1 MPPRPGRRAAAVT
14 VVGGAAVAA
23 GAAVRQGRNRLRDRR
38 APVRPEA
45 ITPETARDRAAVLLA
60 LPRIRRRDEAL
71 TFAPTVATSVEIL
84 LHGRRYFP
92 RILEDIAAARDHIH
106 MLFYAF
112 RPGTT
117 ADTFVDALAERAAAG
132 LEVKVAVDA
141 VGSAIDSTSRR
152 LYDRLRGAGAQVV
165 SNDGVLIARRGLVGD
180 RKIEF
185 HLEDALHF
193 DHRKMI
199 VIDGRIA
206 YVGGTGIEDHFADG
220 RFADAMCRVTGPI
233 VSQVQLAILTSW
245 VKDGGPP
252 PPDLVGLFLDEVA
265 RVPADALPDLS
276 VRVLM
281 NVPGTGHHPIRD
293 AIFAG
298 LAEARSVIDVVNPYI
313 ANRSVIR
320 GLLDAA
326 GRGVRVRV
334 VIPQK
339 PRPPLPIAAFR
350 ASLAELLEAGVTVVS
365 HPGMAHAKIYRFDQR
380 LLIGSCN
387 LDDLSLYRN
396 DELDLGFEGAAVPA
410 LAEPVFEELIAASTP
425 AIPSTAWPARTVERL
440 LARSSR
446 WL

>member
-1 MPPRPGRRAAAVT
+1 MPSRPGRKAAAAT
-14 VVGGAAVAA
+14 AAGGAVLAA
-23 GAAVRQGRNRLRDRR
+23 GAVVRRRGRFLRDRR
-38 APVRPEA
+38 APVRPEQV
-45 ITPETARDRAAVLLA
+45 TPETARDRAAVLMA

-71 TFAPTVATSVEIL
+71 TFAPTVASSVEIL

-92 RILEDIAAARDHIH
+92 RILDDVAAAQDHVH

-112 RPGTT
+112 RPGTI
-117 ADTFVDALAERAAAG
+117 ADEFVDALAERAAAG

-152 LYDRLRGAGAQVV
+152 LYDRLRAAGAQVV
-165 SNDGVLIARRGLVGD
+165 SNDGVLIARRGLIGD

-199 VIDGRIA
+199 VIDGRVA

-252 PPDLVGLFLDEVA
+252 PPDLVGLFLDEVS
-265 RVPADALPDLS
+265 RGTHDAVPDLS
-276 VRVLM
+276 VRVVM

-293 AIFAG
+293 AIFSG

-313 ANRSVIR
+313 ANRSVIQ
-320 GLLDAA
+320 GLLEASR
-326 GRGVRVRV
+326 RGVRVRV
-334 VIPQK
+334 VIPEQ
-339 PRPPLPIAAFR
+339 PRPPLPMAAFR
-350 ASLAELLEAGVTVVS
+350 ASLGELLDAGVTVVR
-365 HPGMAHAKIYRFDQR
+365 HPGMAHAKIYRFDDR

-396 DELDLGFEGAAVPA
+396 DELDLAFEGAAVPA
-410 LAEPVFEELIAASTP
+410 LAEPVFDELIAASSP
-425 AIPSTAWPARTVERL
+425 AIPSTSTAARAWERL
-440 LARSSR
+440 MARSSR